1 MLENVCKECYYIM
14 TKHSFISYAIYEDC
28 RDLMVYIIC
37 LLIGVSA
44 AFLGGLVGLG
54 GGIIL
59 IPALLFLH
67 QYATSFAWATPQVIV
82 GISLITM
89 VFTALS
95 ATITYS
101 KQERIDYKA
110 GILLLIGCVPGGILG
125 SWLSQFLNTD
135 QFSLYFGLLM
145 MIVSLLSFIGRRQP
159 TQQLLQKNGGKIR
172 TIHIDGET
180 YHYQITLLPAFIISF
195 IVGVLSGLFGI
206 GGGSITV
213 PALMLVFGIPIQIA
227 IATSMFMI
235 LFISMISTVTHIV
248 LGHIVWHYAILFMIG
263 AWLGGSIGARTNQS
277 LKGKTLEWIL
287 RAVLIIVGLRLIMDG
302 L

>member
-1 MLENVCKECYYIM
+1 MLENVCKECYYII
-14 TKHSFISYAIYEDC
+14 TKHSFISYAIDKDC
-28 RDLMVYIIC
+28 RDLMVYFIC
-37 LLIGVSA
+37 ILIGVSA

-54 GGIIL
+54 GGVIL

-67 QYATSFAWATPQVIV
+67 QYSTSFAWATPQVIV

-95 ATITYS
+95 ATTTYA

-110 GILLLIGCVPGGILG
+110 GVLLLIGCVPGGVLG
-125 SWLSQFLNTD
+125 SWFNQFLNTD

-145 MIVSLLSFIGRRQP
+145 MVVSLLSFFGRRQP
-159 TQQLLQKNGGKIR
+159 TQQLLQKNDGSLR
-172 TIHIDGET
+172 TVHIDGET
-180 YHYQITLLPAFIISF
+180 YHYHISLLPAFIISF

-213 PALMLVFGIPIQIA
+213 PALMIVFGIPIQIA

-235 LFISMISTVTHIV
+235 LFISIISTVTHIV
-248 LGHIVWHYAILFMIG
+248 LGHIVWHYAFLFMIG
-263 AWLGGSIGARTNQS
+263 AWLGGSIGARTNHS

-287 RAVLIIVGLRLIMDG
+287 RAVLIIIGLRLIIDG